1 MLTVAEGVVT
11 DPWGLKKACRVP
23 TMFSALHLTPILM
36 NVAFSTRYSVN
47 VLFFFLAN
55 RMRSFSAAISG
66 GKCRD
71 SIHHGSN
78 PQLTH

>member
-47 VLFFFLAN
+47 VLFFLAY
-55 RMRSFSAAISG
+55 RMRSFSV
-66 GKCRD
+66 CHFRRQM
-71 SIHHGSN
+71 
-78 PQLTH
+78 P